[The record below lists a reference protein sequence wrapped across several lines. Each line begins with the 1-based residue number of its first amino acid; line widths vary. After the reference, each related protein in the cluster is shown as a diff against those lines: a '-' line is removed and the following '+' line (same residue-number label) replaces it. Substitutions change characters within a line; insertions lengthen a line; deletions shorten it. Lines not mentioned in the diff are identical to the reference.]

1 MNRNKSLKDC
11 SKCRSVEYYFIV
23 ENINVFWKKV
33 TLGNRI
39 LIVSINILHHPNVL
53 NIHWGVS
60 YQRIKI
66 IPLIFLMYSCR
77 DR

>member
-23 ENINVFWKKV
+23 ESI
-33 TLGNRI
+33 NRI
-39 LIVSINILHHPNVL
+39 LIVSINILHHANVL

-60 YQRIKI
+60 YQRITI
-66 IPLIFLMYSCR
+66 IPLIFLIYSC
-77 DR
+77 